1 MRNKSEIIRR
11 LEKLEAISNTPSDQE
26 RRKWLDQIERMVAE
40 AGEYAE
46 RPENKALAAELYRQR
61 GEYIRETRE
70 QPREKDHY
78 RAEMNFWL
86 WRVEKGYLSPE
97 NLAKLAG
104 HENFTS
110 REFNEL
116 VGKRNA
122 VFPDAPYPEFPE
134 YAGTVEHEFDY
145 DFAFLPSPAT
155 AKNSLVAGRTPV

>member
-1 MRNKSEIIRR
+1 MRNKGEIIRR
-11 LEKLEAISNTPSDQE
+11 LEKLEAISNTPSTQE
-26 RRKWLDQIERMVAE
+26 QRERLEWIERLIAE
-40 AGEYAE
+40 NAAYAA
-46 RPENKALAAELYRQR
+46 RPENKALAAELDRQR
-61 GEYIRETRE
+61 VEYMRETQE
-70 QPREKDHY
+70 QPKEEDHY

-86 WRVEKGYLSPE
+86 WRVKKGYLSPE

-134 YAGTVEHEFDY
+134 YAGTIEHEFDY
-145 DFAFLPSPAT
+145 DFAFLPMG
-155 AKNSLVAGRTPV
+155 NSL

>member
-11 LEKLEAISNTPSDQE
+11 LEKLEVISNTPSTQE
-26 RRKWLDQIERMVAE
+26 QRERLEWIERLIAE
-40 AGEYAE
+40 DAAYAA
-46 RPENKALAAELYRQR
+46 RPENKALAAELDRQR
-61 GEYIRETRE
+61 AEYAQETQE
-70 QPREKDHY
+70 QPRENDSYK
-78 RAEMNFWL
+78 AEMNFWL
-86 WRVEKGYLSPE
+86 WRVKKGYLSPE

-145 DFAFLPSPAT
+145 DFAFLPSER
-155 AKNSLVAGRTPV
+155 G